1 MIAKLRGL
9 VDAIG
14 TDWIV
19 IDVNGVGYLVSCS
32 GRTLARLAVGQE
44 ASLLVDTHMRE
55 DKIQL
60 YGFFDAAERD
70 WFRLLLTV
78 QGVGG
83 KVGLSIL
90 SVLSAEQLLQA
101 FASGDRA
108 ALNRAD
114 GVGPKLATRLLSEL
128 KDKVVGLSLG
138 AEWSPNTTTAETK
151 AKPSANA
158 DAVSALVNL
167 GYGRSEAFAAVVQAA
182 KALGDGADLNG
193 LIRAG
198 LKELS

>member
-14 TDWIV
+14 TDWVV

-32 GRTLARLAVGQE
+32 GRTLARLSIGQE
-44 ASLLVDTHMRE
+44 ASLLIDTHMRE

-138 AEWSPNTTTAETK
+138 ADWSPSTAPESK
-151 AKPSANA
+151 AKLSANA

-182 KALGDGADLNG
+182 KALGDNADLNG

>member
-9 VDAIG
+9 VDAVG
-14 TDWIV
+14 TDWAV

-32 GRTLARLAVGQE
+32 GRTLARLVVGQE

-55 DKIQL
+55 DRIQL
-60 YGFFDAAERD
+60 YGFFDSAERD

-138 AEWSPNTTTAETK
+138 AEWSPSAAVETK

-182 KALGDGADLNG
+182 KTLGDNADLNG
-193 LIRAG
+193 LIRIG